1 MYVPIPRSFMHIFN
15 IFLRVLFLAFVQ
27 QKYKKIFQKI
37 KEMKCEMRLPAAQF
51 VIMGIIN

>member
-1 MYVPIPRSFMHIFN
+1 MCPSLDLSQIFLI

-27 QKYKKIFQKI
+27 QKYKIFQKI